1 MKRIGL
7 VILTVIAVVFAGCK
21 QELKKDDIE
30 KGVTEMFKSLKS
42 DGIDKALTT
51 FADGYDK
58 MSDSQK
64 QKFQDAFTGKE
75 FKIMKIEGN
84 QVTAEVRVSAANGG
98 QIIVKTV
105 IFKVIQVDGKVRVK
119 DIVNVIED
127 AVEPTEVTAAES
139 EDAMEADL
147 DEANNLS
154 EEHD

>member
-1 MKRIGL
+1 MKKIGL
-7 VILTVIAVVFAGCK
+7 VILAVIAIIFAGCK

-64 QKFQDAFTGKE
+64 QKFQDAFAGKE

-84 QVTAEVRVSAANGG
+84 QVTAEIRVSAANGG

-127 AVEPTEVTAAES
+127 AVEPTDVAAAENEEVT
-139 EDAMEADL
+139 EAYL
-147 DEANNLS
+147 DEADNLT